1 VIPRLGAKRPDWGNW
16 LFAIIFTMKTKKIN
30 PFYPLLI
37 LVGIIFF
44 ISATSYGVMA
54 IRETSGTETTANQT
68 GLLGFMNQYGDW
80 LLIIEVLLLG
90 FLTVAAIGT
99 DEIAGRSE
107 QKTDDQIA
115 QVQNLET
122 STSTKSKKGIEL

>member
-1 VIPRLGAKRPDWGNW
+1 
-16 LFAIIFTMKTKKIN
+16 MKTKGIN

-68 GLLGFMNQYGDW
+68 GLLEFMNQYGDR
-80 LLIIEVLLLG
+80 LLNIEHLLLG
-90 FLTVAAIGT
+90 FLTVAAMGT

-107 QKTDDQIA
+107 QKTADQIA
-115 QVQNLET
+115 QVQDLET
-122 STSTKSKKGIEL
+122 SISTKSKEGTEL

>member
-1 VIPRLGAKRPDWGNW
+1 
-16 LFAIIFTMKTKKIN
+16 MKTKIRN

-37 LVGIIFF
+37 LAGVLFF

-54 IRETSGTETTANQT
+54 IRETSGPEATANQT
-68 GLLGFMNQYGDW
+68 GLLEFMNQYGDW

-99 DEIAGRSE
+99 DEIGGRSE
-107 QKTDDQIA
+107 PKAANQIPR
-115 QVQNLET
+115 VQDPET
-122 STSTKSKKGIEL
+122 STSTQSKQGTEL

>member
-1 VIPRLGAKRPDWGNW
+1 
-16 LFAIIFTMKTKKIN
+16 MKTTKTN

-68 GLLGFMNQYGDW
+68 GLLEFMHHYGDW

-107 QKTDDQIA
+107 PKTADQIA
-115 QVQNLET
+115 QVQDPET
-122 STSTKSKKGIEL
+122 SISTKSKKGTEL